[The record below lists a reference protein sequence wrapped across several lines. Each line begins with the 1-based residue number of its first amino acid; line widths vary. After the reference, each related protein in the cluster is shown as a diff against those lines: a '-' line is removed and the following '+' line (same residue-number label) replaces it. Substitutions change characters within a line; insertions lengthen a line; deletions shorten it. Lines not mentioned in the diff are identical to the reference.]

1 LNESS
6 GLNDLNQFFSSK
18 EKNMAELSVIG
29 KPVTRVDAEEKI
41 TGQAIYGYDLV
52 LPNMLYGKTLFSP
65 KAHAKIKRIN
75 TEKAKAFPG
84 VVAVVTAED
93 APWTHGESIKD
104 KPFLA
109 QGKVRYIGEPVA
121 AVAAEHEDIA
131 QAAVRLIE
139 VEYEDLPVYTDPEQA
154 CKPGCVEIH
163 EAFDSYRKAD
173 FIVRG
178 AAPNIAEH
186 FRLRTGDVAK
196 GFKDSDLV
204 LEERYFVPI
213 IQHAAMEPHSAHAQF
228 DKESGRLTIW
238 VANDAP
244 FRALHEITEA
254 LNMPK
259 EKIRFINPLQG
270 GGFGSKGGLKVEPIA
285 VALAFHT
292 NGRPVRV
299 KFNREE
305 TFISTLTRHE
315 AVIYSKTGVKK
326 DGTLMAREMTLY
338 WGAGAY
344 AEKSPTVCIRGS
356 LPAPGPYRIPHVKV
370 DGYTVYTNKPVAGSY
385 RGYGIPQGA
394 WAGEQQMDEIAKRLG
409 MDPIAIRMKNIFVE
423 GDISYWGE
431 QLHAVGLTETLR
443 KATEAIEWGQK
454 PAKTYPGTKIG
465 KGFACIQ
472 KPTRSPTTS
481 AAGVLVDAKGE
492 VTVLAGTVEIGQGCS
507 TILSQV
513 AAEELKVPMEKVRM
527 HPLDTDI
534 IPYDASTTSSRSTYH
549 MGNAVRRAAIHAR
562 EQIAE
567 AASPMLE
574 ARVQDLDFADG
585 KVFLKDQP
593 QMALPV
599 GEVVRRKLG
608 INGIVRGDGSYT
620 YEIGKDL
627 DLETGHS
634 DHASAFYMYA
644 TQAAEVAVDEET
656 GRVRL
661 LRMSAAHDVGKAIN
675 PLNCIAQIEGGLA
688 MGIGSALHEELV
700 VDNGGKV
707 RNPSFLD
714 YHLVTSLDVPKMIP
728 IIVECPEPLGPYGA
742 KGLGE
747 PGLAPTP
754 AAIGNA
760 VADAIGIRIYDLPLT
775 PERVYRALKARK
787 KDAA

>member
-1 LNESS
+1 LNFEP
-6 GLNDLNQFFSSK
+6 
-18 EKNMAELSVIG
+18 EKIMSELTVIG

-41 TGQAIYGYDLV
+41 TGQAVYGYDLV
-52 LPNMLYGKTLFSP
+52 LPNMLYGKALFST
-65 KAHAKIKRIN
+65 KAHARIKKIN
-75 TEKAKAFPG
+75 TEKAKKLPG
-84 VVAVVTAED
+84 VVAVVTGED
-93 APWTHGESIKD
+93 APWTHGEAVKD

-109 QGKVRYIGEPVA
+109 QGKVRFIGEPVA
-121 AVAAEHEDIA
+121 AVAAEDEDIA
-131 QAAVRLIE
+131 QAAVKLIE
-139 VEYEDLPVYTDPEQA
+139 VEYEDLPVYTDPEEA
-154 CKPGCVEIH
+154 CKPACVEIH
-163 EAFDSYRKAD
+163 EDYDKYRKAD
-173 FIVRG
+173 FMVRG
-178 AAPNIAEH
+178 AAPNVAEH
-186 FRLRTGDVAK
+186 FKLRTGDVET
-196 GFKDSDLV
+196 GFKESDLV
-204 LEERYFVPI
+204 LEERYFVPM

-259 EKIRFINPLQG
+259 DKVRLINPLQG

-292 NGRPVRV
+292 GGRPVRV

-315 AVIYSKTGVKK
+315 AVVYCKTGVKK
-326 DGTLMAREMTLY
+326 DGTLMARQMTIY

-370 DGYTVYTNKPVAGSY
+370 DGYAVYTNKPVAGSY

-394 WAGEQQMDEIAKRLG
+394 WAGEQQLDEIARRLG
-409 MDPIAIRMKNIFVE
+409 MDSIDIRMKNIFVE
-423 GDISYWGE
+423 GDMSYWGE
-431 QLHAVGLTETLR
+431 RLHAVGLKETLI
-443 KATEAIEWGQK
+443 KATEAIEYGKK
-454 PAKTYPGTKIG
+454 PALTRPGVKIG

-481 AAGVLVDAKGE
+481 AAGVLVNAKGE
-492 VTVLAGTVEIGQGCS
+492 VTVLAGTVEIGQGCN

-513 AAEELKVPMEKVRM
+513 AAEELKVPIENVRM

-562 EQIAE
+562 EQIME

-574 ARVQDLDFADG
+574 AAVKDLGIGDG
-585 KVFLKDQP
+585 KVFLQDQP
-593 QMALPV
+593 QQALPI
-599 GEVVRRKLG
+599 GDVVRRKLG
-608 INGIVRGDGSYT
+608 INGEVRGDGSYT

-644 TQAAEVAVDEET
+644 TQAAEVAVDEES
-656 GRVRL
+656 GRVRII
-661 LRMSAAHDVGKAIN
+661 RMSAAHDVGKAIN
-675 PLNCIAQIEGGLA
+675 PLNCVAQIEGGVV

-700 VDNGGKV
+700 VDNTGKV

-714 YHLVTSLDVPKMIP
+714 YHLVTSLDTPEMIP
-728 IIVECPEPLGPYGA
+728 IIVECAEPEGPYGA

-760 VADAIGIRIYDLPLT
+760 VADAIGVRVYDLPLK
-775 PERVYRALKARK
+775 PENVYWALLKKK

>member
-1 LNESS
+1 MS
-6 GLNDLNQFFSSK
+6 
-18 EKNMAELSVIG
+18 ELKFIG
-29 KPVTRVDAEEKI
+29 KPVTRVDALEKV
-41 TGQAIYGYDLV
+41 TGEAVYGYDLV
-52 LPNMLYGKTLFSP
+52 LPNMLYGKVLFSTR
-65 KAHAKIKRIN
+65 AHARIKRIDV
-75 TEKAKAFPG
+75 EKARRHPG
-84 VVAVVTAED
+84 VVAVVTGED

-109 QGKVRYIGEPVA
+109 RGKVRYIGEPVA
-121 AVAAEHEDIA
+121 AVAAEDEDTA

-154 CKPGCVEIH
+154 CKPGAVQIH
-163 EAFDSYRKAD
+163 EDFASYRKAD
-173 FIVRG
+173 FIVG
-178 AAPNIAEH
+178 SHLPNIAEH
-186 FRLRTGDVAK
+186 FKLRTGDVEQ
-196 GFKDSDLV
+196 GFAQSDLV
-204 LEERYFVPI
+204 LSERYFVPI

-228 DKESGRLTIW
+228 DRESGRLTLW

-244 FRALHEITEA
+244 FRALHEISEA
-254 LNMPK
+254 LGMPK

-292 NGRPVRV
+292 GGRPVRV

-315 AVIYSKTGVKK
+315 CVVYCKTGVKK

-370 DGYTVYTNKPVAGSY
+370 DGYAVYTNKPVAGSY

-394 WAGEQQMDEIAKRLG
+394 WACEQQMDEIARRLG
-409 MDPIAIRMKNIFVE
+409 MDPLELRLKNIFVD
-423 GDISYWGE
+423 GDVSYWGE
-431 QLHAVGLTETLR
+431 RLHSVGLKETLL
-443 KATEAIEWGQK
+443 KAAAAIEWGK
-454 PAKTYPGTKIG
+454 RSAPAKPGMRSG
-465 KGFACIQ
+465 KGLACIQ

-481 AAGVLVDAKGE
+481 NAGVIVDSRGQ
-492 VTVLAGTVEIGQGCS
+492 VTVLAGTVEIGQGCN

-513 AAEELKVPMEKVRM
+513 AAEELAVPIERVRM
-527 HPLDTDI
+527 HPLDTDV

-567 AASPMLE
+567 AAAPMLE
-574 ARVQDLDFADG
+574 AKPADLEFADG

-593 QMALPV
+593 QMALPI
-599 GEVVRRKLG
+599 GEVVRRKFG
-608 INGIVRGDGSYT
+608 PEGSVRGDGSYT

-644 TQAAEVAVDEET
+644 TQAAEVLVDEES

-661 LRMSAAHDVGKAIN
+661 VRMSAAHDVGKAIN
-675 PLNCIAQIEGGLA
+675 PLNCVAQIEGGLA
-688 MGIGSALHEELV
+688 MGIGSALHEEMV
-700 VDNGGKV
+700 VDSSGKV

-714 YHLVTSLDVPKMIP
+714 YHLVTSLDLPEMIP
-728 IIVECPEPLGPYGA
+728 IIVECPEPEGPYGA

-760 VADAIGIRIYDLPLT
+760 VADAIGVRVYDLPLK
-775 PERVYRALKARK
+775 PENVYWAMQRK
-787 KDAA
+787 KNAA

>member
-1 LNESS
+1 
-6 GLNDLNQFFSSK
+6 
-18 EKNMAELSVIG
+18 MAELTVVG
-29 KPVTRVDAEEKI
+29 KPVTRVDAVEKV
-41 TGQAIYGYDLV
+41 TGEAIYGYDLV
-52 LPNMLYGKTLFSP
+52 LPNMLYGKALFSP

-75 TEKAKAFPG
+75 TEKAKKYPG
-84 VVAVVTAED
+84 VVAVVTGED
-93 APWTHGESIKD
+93 APWTHGESLKD

-121 AVAAEHEDIA
+121 AVAAEDEDTA
-131 QAAVRLIE
+131 QAAVELIE
-139 VEYEDLPVYTDPEQA
+139 VEYEDLPVYTDPEEA
-154 CKPGCVEIH
+154 CKPGCVAIH
-163 EAFDSYRKAD
+163 EDFDKYRKAE
-173 FIVRG
+173 FIVG
-178 AAPNIAEH
+178 SHLPNIAEH
-186 FRLRTGDVAK
+186 FKLRTGNVEL
-196 GFKDSDLV
+196 GFKQSDLV

-228 DKESGRLTIW
+228 DKENGRLTIW

-285 VALAFHT
+285 VALAFYT

-315 AVIYSKTGVKK
+315 AVVYCKSGVKK
-326 DGTLMAREMTLY
+326 DGLLMAREMKIY

-356 LPAPGPYRIPHVKV
+356 LPAPGPYRIPNVKI
-370 DGYTVYTNKPVAGSY
+370 DGYAVYTNKPVAGAY
-385 RGYGIPQGA
+385 RGYGIPQGS
-394 WAGEQQMDEIAKRLG
+394 WAGEQQMDEIAKRLR
-409 MDPIAIRMKNIFVE
+409 MDPIEIRMKNIFAD
-423 GDISYWGE
+423 GDVSYWGE
-431 QLHAVGLTETLR
+431 QLHSVGLKETLI
-443 KATEAIEWGQK
+443 KATEAIEWGKKAQQ
-454 PAKTYPGTKIG
+454 TRPGIKIG

-472 KPTRSPTTS
+472 KPTRSPTAS
-481 AAGVLVDAKGE
+481 NAGVLVNSRGE
-492 VTVLAGTVEIGQGCS
+492 VTVLAGTVEIGQGCN

-513 AAEELKVPMEKVRM
+513 AAEELKVPMDKVRM
-527 HPLDTDI
+527 HPLDTDV
-534 IPYDASTTSSRSTYH
+534 IPFDASTTSSRSTYH
-549 MGNAVRRAAIHAR
+549 MGNAVRRAAIQAR
-562 EQIAE
+562 EQIAA

-574 ARVQDLDFADG
+574 AKAHDLDFAGG

-593 QMALPV
+593 QMALPI

-608 INGIVRGDGSYT
+608 AEGVVRGDGSYT

-644 TQAAEVAVDEET
+644 TQAAEVMVDEES

-675 PLNCIAQIEGGLA
+675 PLNCAAQIEGGLA
-688 MGIGSALHEELV
+688 MGIGSALHEEMV
-700 VDNGGKV
+700 VDRTGKV

-714 YHLVTSLDVPKMIP
+714 YHLVTSLDVPQMIP
-728 IIVECPEPLGPYGA
+728 IIVECPEPEGPYGA

-760 VADAIGIRIYDLPLT
+760 VADAIGVRVYDLPLA
-775 PERVYRALKARK
+775 PERVYWAIQDKKK

>member
-1 LNESS
+1 MS
-6 GLNDLNQFFSSK
+6 
-18 EKNMAELSVIG
+18 ELTVVG
-29 KPVTRVDAEEKI
+29 KPVQRVDAEEKI
-41 TGQAIYGYDLV
+41 TGAAVYGYDLV
-52 LPNMLYGKTLFSP
+52 LPDMLYGKTLFSI
-65 KAHAKIKRIN
+65 KAHARIKKID
-75 TEKAKAFPG
+75 TEKARRLPG
-84 VVAVVTAED
+84 VAAVVTGED
-93 APWTHGESIKD
+93 APWTHGESVKD

-109 QGKVRYIGEPVA
+109 HGRVRYVGEPVA
-121 AVAAEHEDIA
+121 AVAAEDEDIA
-131 QAAVRLIE
+131 QAAVKLIE
-139 VEYEDLPVYTDPEQA
+139 VEYEDLPVYTDPEGA
-154 CKPGCVEIH
+154 CKPGAVEIH
-163 EAFDSYRKAD
+163 EDFDKYRKAD

-178 AAPNIAEH
+178 AMPNVAEH
-186 FRLRTGDVAK
+186 FKLRTGNIEQ

-244 FRALHEITEA
+244 FRALHEISEA
-254 LNMPK
+254 LGMPK

-315 AVIYSKTGVKK
+315 AVVYSKTGVKK
-326 DGTLMAREMTLY
+326 DGTLLAREMTLY

-370 DGYTVYTNKPVAGSY
+370 DGYAVYTNKPVAGSY

-409 MDPIAIRMKNIFVE
+409 MDPVDLRMKNIFVE

-431 QLHAVGLTETLR
+431 QLHAVGLKETLI
-443 KATEAIEWGQK
+443 KATEAIDWGKK
-454 PAKTYPGTKIG
+454 PTNSRPGLKAG
-465 KGFACIQ
+465 KGLACIQ

-481 AAGVLVDAKGE
+481 AAGVVVNAKGE
-492 VTVLAGTVEIGQGCS
+492 VTVLAGTVEIGQGCN

-513 AAEELKVPMEKVRM
+513 AAEELKVPMDKVRM
-527 HPLDTDI
+527 HQLDTDV
-534 IPYDASTTSSRSTYH
+534 IPFDASTTSSRSTYH

-562 EQIAE
+562 EQIME

-574 ARVQDLDFADG
+574 ADVKDLAYADG
-585 KVFLKDQP
+585 KVYLKDQP
-593 QMALPV
+593 QQALAI

-608 INGIVRGDGSYT
+608 INGEVRGDGSYT

-644 TQAAEVAVDEET
+644 TQAAEVAVDEDS
-656 GRVRL
+656 GRVRV

-675 PLNCIAQIEGGLA
+675 PLNCVAQIEGGVV
-688 MGIGSALHEELV
+688 MGIGSALHEEMV
-700 VDNGGKV
+700 VDSSGKV

-714 YHLVTSLDVPKMIP
+714 YHLATSLDIPEIIP
-728 IIVECPEPLGPYGA
+728 IVVECPESEGPYGA

-760 VADAIGIRIYDLPLT
+760 VADALGVRVYDLPLK
-775 PERVYRALKARK
+775 PENVFWAIQKNK
-787 KDAA
+787 KKSAA

>member
-1 LNESS
+1 
-6 GLNDLNQFFSSK
+6 
-18 EKNMAELSVIG
+18 MAELTVVG

-41 TGQAIYGYDLV
+41 TGEAIYGYDLV
-52 LPNMLYGKTLFSP
+52 LPEMLYGKVLFST
-65 KAHAKIKRIN
+65 KAHAKIKKIN
-75 TEKAKAFPG
+75 TEKAKNYPG
-84 VVAVVTAED
+84 VVAVVTGED
-93 APWTHGESIKD
+93 CPWTHGESIKD

-121 AVAAEHEDIA
+121 AVAAEDEDTA
-131 QAAVRLIE
+131 QAAVKLIE
-139 VEYEDLPVYTDPEQA
+139 VDYEDLPVYTDPEEA
-154 CKPGCVEIH
+154 CKPGCVAIH
-163 EAFDSYRKAD
+163 EELQKYRKAE
-173 FIVRG
+173 FIVG
-178 AAPNIAEH
+178 SPLPNVAEH
-186 FRLRTGDVAK
+186 FKLRTGDVET
-196 GFKDSDLV
+196 GFKESDLI
-204 LEERYFVPI
+204 LAERYFVPI

-228 DKESGRLTIW
+228 DKDSGRVTIW

-244 FRALHEITEA
+244 FRALHEISEA
-254 LNMPK
+254 LNIPK

-305 TFISTLTRHE
+305 TFVSTLTRHE
-315 AVIYSKTGVKK
+315 AVVYSKTGVKQ
-326 DGTLMAREMTLY
+326 DGTLMAREMTIY

-370 DGYTVYTNKPVAGSY
+370 DGYAVYTNKPVAGSY

-409 MDPIAIRMKNIFVE
+409 MDAVQIRMKNIFVE

-431 QLHAVGLTETLR
+431 QLHAVGLKETLL
-443 KATEAIEWGQK
+443 KATEAIDWGK
-454 PAKTYPGTKIG
+454 KSRSTRPGIKTG

-481 AAGVLVDAKGE
+481 AAGVMVNAKGE
-492 VTVLAGTVEIGQGCS
+492 VTVLAGTVEIGQGCN

-513 AAEELKVPMEKVRM
+513 AAEELKVPIEKVRM
-527 HPLDTDI
+527 HPLDTDV
-534 IPYDASTTSSRSTYH
+534 IPFDASTTSSRSTYH

-567 AASPMLE
+567 AASPVLE
-574 ARVQDLDFADG
+574 AGMHELDFSEG
-585 KVFLKDQP
+585 KVFLKDHP
-593 QMALPV
+593 EMALPI

-644 TQAAEVAVDEET
+644 TQAAEVEVDEES

-675 PLNCIAQIEGGLA
+675 PLNCVAQIEGGLA
-688 MGIGSALHEELV
+688 MGIGSALHEEMV
-700 VDNGGKV
+700 VDKTGKV

-714 YHLVTSLDVPKMIP
+714 YHLVTSLDVPEMIP
-728 IIVECPEPLGPYGA
+728 IIVECAEPEGPYGA

-760 VADAIGIRIYDLPLT
+760 VADALGIRIYDLPLK
-775 PERVYRALKARK
+775 PENVYWAIQGKNK

>member
-1 LNESS
+1 
-6 GLNDLNQFFSSK
+6 
-18 EKNMAELSVIG
+18 MAELTVIG
-29 KPVTRVDAEEKI
+29 KPVQRVDAEEKI
-41 TGQAIYGYDLV
+41 TGQAVYGYDLV
-52 LPNMLYGKTLFSP
+52 LPNMLYGKTLFST
-65 KAHAKIKRIN
+65 KAHAKIKKIN
-75 TEKAKAFPG
+75 TEKAKKLPG
-84 VVAVVTAED
+84 VVAVVTAENT
-93 APWTHGESIKD
+93 PWTHGESIKD

-121 AVAAEHEDIA
+121 AVAAEDEDIA
-131 QAAVRLIE
+131 QAAVKLID
-139 VEYEDLPVYTDPEQA
+139 VEYEDLPVYTDPEAA
-154 CKPGCVEIH
+154 CKPGAVEIH
-163 EAFDSYRKAD
+163 EDFNKYRKVE
-173 FIVRG
+173 FIVKG
-178 AAPNIAEH
+178 AMPNVAEH
-186 FRLRTGDVAK
+186 FKLRTGNVEQ
-196 GFKDSDLV
+196 GFQDSDLV

-228 DKESGRLTIW
+228 DKESGRVTIW

-244 FRALHEITEA
+244 FRALHEISEA
-254 LNMPK
+254 LGMPK

-285 VALAFHT
+285 VALAFHS

-315 AVIYSKTGVKK
+315 AVVYSKTGVKK
-326 DGTLMAREMTLY
+326 DGMLMAREMTIY

-370 DGYTVYTNKPVAGSY
+370 DGYAVYTNKPVAGSY

-394 WAGEQQMDEIAKRLG
+394 WAGEQQIDEIAKRLG
-409 MDPIAIRMKNIFVE
+409 MDPIDIRMKNIFGE
-423 GDISYWGE
+423 GDVSYWGE
-431 QLHAVGLTETLR
+431 QLHAVGLKETLI
-443 KATEAIEWGQK
+443 KATEAIDWGKK
-454 PAKTYPGTKIG
+454 PAVTRPGLKIG

-481 AAGVLVDAKGE
+481 AAGVLVNARGD
-492 VTVLAGTVEIGQGCS
+492 VTVLAGTVEIGQGCN

-527 HPLDTDI
+527 HQLDTDV
-534 IPYDASTTSSRSTYH
+534 IPFDASTTSSRSTYH
-549 MGNAVRRAAIHAR
+549 MGNAVRRASIHAR
-562 EQIAE
+562 EQIME

-574 ARVQDLDFADG
+574 AEVKDLAYGDG

-593 QMALPV
+593 QQALPI

-608 INGIVRGDGSYT
+608 INGEVRGDGSYT

-644 TQAAEVAVDEET
+644 TQAAEVAVDEDS
-656 GRVRL
+656 GRVRV

-675 PLNCIAQIEGGLA
+675 PLNCVAQIEGGVV
-688 MGIGSALHEELV
+688 MGIGSALHEEMV
-700 VDNGGKV
+700 VDNSGKV

-714 YHLVTSLDVPKMIP
+714 YHLATSLDIPEIIP
-728 IIVECPEPLGPYGA
+728 IVVECHEPEGPYGA

-760 VADAIGIRIYDLPLT
+760 VADALGVRVYDLPLK
-775 PERVYRALKARK
+775 PENVYWAIQNRK
-787 KDAA
+787 KKSAV

>member
-1 LNESS
+1 
-6 GLNDLNQFFSSK
+6 
-18 EKNMAELSVIG
+18 MAKLSVIG

-75 TEKAKAFPG
+75 TAKAKAYPG

-109 QGKVRYIGEPVA
+109 QGTVRYIGEPVA
-121 AVAAEHEDIA
+121 AVAAEDEDTA
-131 QAAVRLIE
+131 QAAVKLIE
-139 VEYEDLPVYTDPEQA
+139 VEYEDLPVYTDPEAA
-154 CKPGCVEIH
+154 CKPGSIEIH
-163 EAFDSYRKAD
+163 EAFDSYRKAE

-178 AAPNIAEH
+178 TMPNVAEH
-186 FRLRTGDVAK
+186 FKLRTGDVAK
-196 GFKDSDLV
+196 GFKESDLV
-204 LEERYFVPI
+204 LEEKYFVPI

-315 AVIYSKTGVKK
+315 AVVYSKTGVKK

-370 DGYTVYTNKPVAGSY
+370 DGYAVYTNKPVAGSY

-409 MDPIAIRMKNIFVE
+409 MDPIEIRMKNIFVE
-423 GDISYWGE
+423 GDTSYWGE
-431 QLHAVGLTETLR
+431 QLHAVGLKETLL

-454 PAKTYPGTKIG
+454 PAKTKPGVKIG

-481 AAGVLVDAKGE
+481 AAGVLVDAKGD

-513 AAEELKVPMEKVRM
+513 AAEELKVPMEKVHM
-527 HPLDTDI
+527 HLLDTDV

-574 ARVQDLDFADG
+574 ANAQDLDFADG

-593 QMALPV
+593 QMALPLA
-599 GEVVRRKLG
+599 EVVRRKLG
-608 INGIVRGDGSYT
+608 INGLVRGDGSYT

-675 PLNCIAQIEGGLA
+675 PLNCEAQIEGGVA

-700 VDNGGKV
+700 VDSSGKV

-775 PERVYRALKARK
+775 PERVYRAIKAKK